1 MKGVIRVS
9 TLLVVTLC
17 GNIACG
23 SDTAGTGEGAGGDGS
38 TPLPLIVSIA
48 GAPDPEQIFDG
59 SAPIPNFGVEAV
71 SLQSG
76 SRVQLKIEL
85 VEPGGER
92 QDVTGREELS
102 VSSAFYKVHVCDR
115 RALCVWPRP
124 GSESGGE
131 VDSLP
136 YGRARVEAQYM
147 LDDGRVAYGGFYV
160 DVQEAR

>member
-17 GNIACG
+17 GNTACG
-23 SDTAGTGEGAGGDGS
+23 SDTAGIGEGAGGDGS

-48 GAPDPEQIFDG
+48 GAPDPEQILDG

-102 VSSAFYKVHVCDR
+102 V
-115 RALCVWPRP
+115 WI
-124 GSESGGE
+124 
-131 VDSLP
+131 SLLQ
-136 YGRARVEAQYM
+136 GARVRQAGAM
-147 LDDGRVAYGGFYV
+147 CVASPRLGIRGRGGLSPLWTCAGGSAIHV
-160 DVQEAR
+160 G